1 MPLYYNDELSLE
13 QYTTTI
19 DDVEKK
25 VKKKHPTEP
34 LYLDAESLKVSPLYI
49 PAIITNQSRI
59 QTHLQKLKQYRRYRL
74 VLRV

>member
-13 QYTTTI
+13 QFTTTI

-34 LYLDAESLKVSPLYI
+34 LYLDAESLKVPTFYI
-49 PAIITNQSRI
+49 EAIITNKSRI
-59 QTHLQKLKQYRRYRL
+59 QTDFQKLK
-74 VLRV
+74 

>member
-13 QYTTTI
+13 QFTTTI

-34 LYLDAESLKVSPLYI
+34 LYLDAESLKVI
-49 PAIITNQSRI
+49 TFHIKAIITNEGGI
-59 QTHLQKLKQYRRYRL
+59 
-74 VLRV
+74 